1 MDGGEMIEFA
11 WPYLFLLLPLP
22 LLLYFL
28 LPKARGYETAA
39 LRVPDVDDFIIHQNH
54 AVARGKGVLPLILTT
69 LTWAAL
75 VTAAARPQWV
85 GEPVEIPQT
94 GRDLMLAVDLSGS
107 MMINDFEI
115 KGQAVDRLSAL
126 KMILGDFI
134 DRRKGDR
141 LGLILFGSQAYLQT
155 PLTFDT
161 ATVKQL
167 LMEAVVGLAGKETAL
182 GDAIGLAVKQLRD
195 SPQESRVLVLLTDG
209 NNNTGEL
216 VPEKAAELAANA
228 NLKVHTVAIGS
239 NEAIVQTLFGA
250 RRVHPSAEIDE
261 GALKMIAEKT
271 GGQYFRAYD
280 TKDLVKIYQRL
291 DQIERIEHEAKTYRP
306 TDEIYYYPLLFALLL
321 LGASIGMRIAK

>member
-1 MDGGEMIEFA
+1 MIEFA
-11 WPYLFLLLPLP
+11 WPYLFCLLPLP
-22 LLLYFL
+22 WVLSWL
-28 LPKARGYETAA
+28 LPIKAARETAA
-39 LRVPDVDDFIIHQNH
+39 LKVPDLDDFAPFHN
-54 AVARGKGVLPLILTT
+54 VSRRNKLGVFSLILTC
-69 LTWAAL
+69 LAWAAL
-75 VTAAARPQWV
+75 VTAAARPQWI
-85 GEPVEIPQT
+85 GDPVDIPQS

-115 KGQAVDRLSAL
+115 KGQVVDRLSAL

-155 PLTFDT
+155 PLTFDIT
-161 ATVKQL
+161 TVKQL

-216 VPEKAAELAANA
+216 VPDKAAELAANA
-228 NLKVHTVAIGS
+228 KLKVHTVAIGS
-239 NEAIVQTLFGA
+239 NEAMVQTFFGA

-261 GALKMIAEKT
+261 EALKMIAEKT

-280 TKDLVKIYQRL
+280 TKDLVKIYQKL
-291 DQIERIEHEAKTYRP
+291 DQLERIDHESKTFRP
-306 TDEIYYYPLLFALLL
+306 TDEIYKLPLLLAVIL
-321 LGASIGMRIAK
+321 LGALMVVRIVK

>member
-1 MDGGEMIEFA
+1 MGGEEMIEFA

-22 LLLYFL
+22 FL
-28 LPKARGYETAA
+28 LALLWPKKKVSETAA
-39 LRVPDVDDFIIHQNH
+39 LKVPELEDFTPFQH
-54 AVARGKGVLPLILTT
+54 AKALQRGGYFPLLLST
-69 LTWAAL
+69 LAWIAL
-75 VTAAARPQWV
+75 VTAAARPQWI
-85 GEPVEIPQT
+85 GEPIDIPQT

-107 MMINDFEI
+107 MMINDFEV

-155 PLTFDT
+155 PLTFDAT
-161 ATVKQL
+161 TVKQL

-195 SPQESRVLVLLTDG
+195 SPQESRVLILFTDG

-228 NLKVHTVAIGS
+228 QLKVHTVAIGS
-239 NEAIVQTLFGA
+239 NEAMVQTLFGA
-250 RRVHPSAEIDE
+250 RRVHPSADIDE
-261 GALKMIAEKT
+261 TALKMIAEKT

-280 TKDLVKIYQRL
+280 TKDLVKIYQKL
-291 DQIERIEHEAKTYRP
+291 DQIERIEHESKTFRP
-306 TDEIYYYPLLFALLL
+306 TDEIYFYPLMAALFL
-321 LGASIGMRIAK
+321 LGSLIVLRIVR

>member
-1 MDGGEMIEFA
+1 MIEFA
-11 WPYLFLLLPLP
+11 WPYLFLILPLP
-22 LLLYFL
+22 LIFYFL
-28 LPKARGYETAA
+28 IPKKGMSETAA
-39 LRVPDVDDFIIHQNH
+39 LMVPDLSDFAPFQH
-54 AVARGKGVLPLILTT
+54 AVAIRRGYLPLILTS
-69 LTWAAL
+69 LTWIAL

-134 DRRKGDR
+134 ERRKGDR

-161 ATVKQL
+161 STVKQL

-182 GDAIGLAVKQLRD
+182 GDAIGLAVKHLRD

-216 VPEKAAELAANA
+216 VPEKAAELASNA

-239 NEAIVQTLFGA
+239 NEAMVQTIFGSK
-250 RRVHPSAEIDE
+250 RLHPSAEIDE
-261 GALKMIAEKT
+261 VALKMIADKT

-280 TKDLVKIYQRL
+280 TKDLVKIYQKL
-291 DQIERIEHEAKTYRP
+291 DQIERIEHEAKTFRP
-306 TDEIYYYPLLFALLL
+306 TDEIYFYPMLAALIF
-321 LGASIGMRIAK
+321 LGASLLVRSAR

>member
-1 MDGGEMIEFA
+1 MGGVEMIEFA
-11 WPYLFLLLPLP
+11 WPYLFLLLPVP
-22 LLLYFL
+22 LILAFL
-28 LPKARGYETAA
+28 LPKKSGSETAA
-39 LRVPDVDDFIIHQNH
+39 LRVPDLDDFVILQSS
-54 AVARGKGVLPLILTT
+54 VAIRKGGYFPLLLCT
-69 LTWAAL
+69 LTWIAL
-75 VTAAARPQWV
+75 VTAAARPQWI
-85 GEPVEIPQT
+85 GEPIEIPQT

-107 MMINDFEI
+107 MMINDFEL
-115 KGQAVDRLSAL
+115 KGQAVDRLTAL

-155 PLTFDT
+155 PLTFDAT
-161 ATVKQL
+161 TVKQL

-195 SPQESRVLVLLTDG
+195 SPQESRVLVLFTDG

-228 NLKVHTVAIGS
+228 KLKVHTVAIGS
-239 NEAIVQTLFGA
+239 SEAMVQTLFGT
-250 RRVHPSAEIDE
+250 RRVHPSADIDE
-261 GALKMIAEKT
+261 AALQMIAEKT

-291 DQIERIEHEAKTYRP
+291 DQIERIEHESKTFRP
-306 TDEIYYYPLLFALLL
+306 TAEYYFLPLMAALLL
-321 LGASIGMRIAK
+321 LGSLMVLRIVK